1 MKRIRLT
8 FPASAA
14 LLALVAAAP
23 ATAATKLVATIG
35 PGFTITLKKAGKK
48 VTTLPAGGYTI
59 TVQDRSGFHNFSLSG
74 RGVKKSTAVSRHED
88 VERDPAE
95 GEVRLRVRA
104 ARVDYARQFH
114 RQVASGTLVIR
125 PPSIV
130 KAARSPVLA
139 ERMR

>member
-74 RGVKKSTAVSRHED
+74 RGVKKSTAVSFVGTKTWNVTLRKGKYAYVCVPHASTM
-88 VERDPAE
+88 R
-95 GEVRLRVRA
+95 GSFTVR
-104 ARVDYARQFH
+104 
-114 RQVASGTLVIR
+114 
-125 PPSIV
+125 
-130 KAARSPVLA
+130 
-139 ERMR
+139 